1 MSHPSAEPG
10 AREAALEALLDFYV
24 EAGVDLAID
33 ETPHNRFAEPDR
45 PQPAASPAGTP
56 AVSPVQRQ
64 PAQAS
69 SAAAPAFDATASADE
84 TALAARATARA
95 ATSLEELREA
105 LAAFDGCALK
115 ATAKN
120 LVFADGTP
128 GARVMLVGEAPGRE
142 EDIQGKPF
150 VGRSGQLLDRMLAA
164 IGLDRRNVFI
174 SNVVYW
180 RPPGNRTP
188 SQEEIMACLPFARRL
203 IELSRPTVVLALG
216 NAAVQTLLK
225 RSEGIT
231 RLRGRWVDYPLENR
245 TVPLMPSFHPA
256 FLLRQPGLKRE
267 SWRDFLAVRARLAE
281 AGAWPPPT
289 T

>member
-1 MSHPSAEPG
+1 MLDRDALLAALRFQLEAGADACIVEHPIDRFAPPPAPPPVIAEPV
-10 AREAALEALLDFYV
+10 APAPNRPRAPAIASALAL
-24 EAGVDLAID
+24 APTG
-33 ETPHNRFAEPDR
+33 
-45 PQPAASPAGTP
+45 
-56 AVSPVQRQ
+56 
-64 PAQAS
+64 
-69 SAAAPAFDATASADE
+69 SAAE
-84 TALAARATARA
+84 GATARA
-95 ATSLEELREA
+95 ATCQTIEELRAAVE
-105 LAAFDGCALK
+105 AFDGCALK
-115 ATAKN
+115 DTATRT
-120 LVFADGTP
+120 VFADGRP
-128 GARVMLVGEAPGRE
+128 GSPLLIMGEAPGRE
-142 EDIQGKPF
+142 EDKLGLPF
-150 VGRSGQLLDRMLAA
+150 VGESGKLLDRMLAA

>member
-1 MSHPSAEPG
+1 MLDRDALL
-10 AREAALEALLDFYV
+10 AALRFQL
-24 EAGVDLAID
+24 EAGADACIVEHPID
-33 ETPHNRFAEPDR
+33 RFAPPPAPPPIVTEVS
-45 PQPAASPAGTP
+45 PAAPEPTRPRAPAI
-56 AVSPVQRQ
+56 
-64 PAQAS
+64 AS
-69 SAAAPAFDATASADE
+69 ALALAPTGSAAE
-84 TALAARATARA
+84 GATARA
-95 ATSLEELREA
+95 ATCQTIEELRAAVE
-105 LAAFDGCALK
+105 AFDGCALK
-115 ATAKN
+115 DTATRT
-120 LVFADGTP
+120 VFADGRP
-128 GARVMLVGEAPGRE
+128 GSPLLIMGEAPGRE
-142 EDIQGKPF
+142 EDKLGLPF
-150 VGRSGQLLDRMLAA
+150 VGESGKLLDRMLAA

>member
-1 MSHPSAEPG
+1 MLDRDALL
-10 AREAALEALLDFYV
+10 AALRFQL
-24 EAGVDLAID
+24 EAGADACIVEHPID
-33 ETPHNRFAEPDR
+33 RFAP
-45 PQPAASPAGTP
+45 PPAPPLIVTEASPAAPEPTRPRAP
-56 AVSPVQRQ
+56 AI
-64 PAQAS
+64 AS
-69 SAAAPAFDATASADE
+69 ALALAPTGSAAE
-84 TALAARATARA
+84 GATARA
-95 ATSLEELREA
+95 ATCQTIEELRAAVE
-105 LAAFDGCALK
+105 AFDGCALK
-115 ATAKN
+115 DTATRT
-120 LVFADGTP
+120 VFADGRP
-128 GARVMLVGEAPGRE
+128 GSPLLIMGEAPGRE
-142 EDIQGKPF
+142 EDKLGLPF
-150 VGRSGQLLDRMLAA
+150 VGESGKLLDRMLAA